1 MKSSMRGAWAVPV
14 SLLILGAASAR
25 AEAPPPPEPMAITRA
40 TGEIAVDGDLSDAG
54 WQGAL
59 SFDRFYETSPGDN
72 IPAKVKTT
80 VWLSYDAKYFY
91 IGIKA
96 DDPEPQKIRAPYV
109 DRDAVIG
116 TDDNI
121 AVLIDPRNDRKAAY
135 ELRVNPR
142 GIQGDGIFN
151 DATGNED
158 FSPDFFYDTAA
169 RITAE
174 GWQAEYRIPFSSL
187 RYPQA
192 EPQDWGILVWR
203 NYPRDY
209 RYAFYSAPSPRGDN
223 CFVCHLHPITGFAG
237 LPNSHHLVAA
247 PYLSAERTGARV
259 AGPGS
264 EFNTDDPKVDGG
276 IDVKWNPTA
285 DSTIDATINP
295 DFSQI
300 ESDTAQISS
309 NQRFALFFPEKR
321 PFFLEGIDLFD
332 TPITAVYTR
341 SVTDPNWGLR
351 ATNKTGNAAYTV
363 LVTEDDGGGLTIV
376 PGPEG
381 SSFALQDKKSTV
393 ALGRLRYDIGGSFV
407 GLMFTDREV
416 RGGGY
421 NRVAGPDFHW
431 HPNEGDQVDG
441 QVLLSS
447 TDTRASSASGRTV
460 SGYAGQVTW
469 QHNREAYDFGLR
481 YRDYDDGFRADVGFV
496 PQVGFRDGR
505 ASAGLRW
512 YPKGLFRFVRAYV
525 VASNAW
531 ETGRGSG
538 RLGSDYAPGV
548 FLIGSKNLNAQF
560 DFHVQEA
567 RAGGR
572 LESQRYLSYFVQ
584 FDPGRRLPRL
594 GADGFVGRVA
604 DFDNGGLGDGLEI
617 GLNATVRPSDHLDM
631 LLTLRRSSL
640 DVDRAGR
647 SGKLFVETIERLR
660 VNYVFSERALVR
672 LIGQYVHTD
681 FDPLLYTF
689 PVPEE
694 SGRFGGSALFSYKL
708 NWQTVLFLGYGDNQA
723 LFQSSP
729 SAHSHLVRTD
739 NSIFFKVSYAIQR

>member
-1 MKSSMRGAWAVPV
+1 MKPIMRNARVAPV
-14 SLLILGAASAR
+14 LFFLLGASSVR
-25 AEAPPPPEPMAITRA
+25 AEAPPPPEPMAIVRA
-40 TGEIAVDGDLSDAG
+40 TGEISVDGDLSDAG

-96 DDPEPQKIRAPYV
+96 DDPEPKKIRAPYV

-151 DATGNED
+151 DANGNED

-169 RITAE
+169 KITAE

-187 RYPQA
+187 RYPEA
-192 EPQDWGILVWR
+192 EPQNWGILVWR
-203 NYPRDY
+203 NYPRDF

-223 CFVCHLHPITGFAG
+223 CFVCHLHSITGFTD
-237 LPNSHHLVAA
+237 LPNSHHIVAA
-247 PYLSAERTGARV
+247 PYVSAEQSGAREN
-259 AGPGS
+259 GLDS
-264 EFNTDDPKVDGG
+264 DFHTDNASFDGG
-276 IDVKWNPTA
+276 LDVKWNPTA
-285 DSTIDATINP
+285 DSTIDGTINP

-332 TPITAVYTR
+332 APIQAVYTR
-341 SVTDPNWGLR
+341 SITDPNWGLR

-363 LVTEDDGGGLTIV
+363 LVTEDDGGGLTII

-381 SSFALQDKKSTV
+381 SSFALQDQKSTV
-393 ALGRLRYDIGGSFV
+393 ALGRLRYDIGASFL

-431 HPNEGDQVDG
+431 RPNEGDQVDG
-441 QVLLSS
+441 QILLSS
-447 TDTRASSASGRTV
+447 TDPGPNATGAKTA
-460 SGYAGQVTW
+460 SGYAGHLSW
-469 QHNREAYDFGLR
+469 QHNRESYDLGLR
-481 YRDYDDGFRADVGFV
+481 YRDYDEDFRADVGFV
-496 PQVGFRDGR
+496 PQVGFREGQ
-505 ASAGLRW
+505 ASGGLRW
-512 YPKGLFRFVRAYV
+512 YPTGLFRFVRLYA
-525 VASNAW
+525 VANGQW
-531 ETGRGSG
+531 ETGSSSNG
-538 RLGSDYAPGV
+538 RLGSDYFPGI
-548 FLIGSKNLNAQF
+548 FLTGSKNLNAQF
-560 DFHVQEA
+560 EFHAQDV
-567 RAGGR
+567 RAAGV
-572 LESQRYLSYFVQ
+572 LESQRYFTYFAQ
-584 FDPGRRLPRL
+584 FDPGRRIPRL
-594 GADGFVGRVA
+594 GVDGFVGRVA
-604 DFDNGGLGDGLEI
+604 DFDNGGVGDGLEI
-617 GLNATVRPSDHLDM
+617 GLNATLRPSDHLDM

-640 DVDRAGR
+640 DVDRNGL

-660 VNYVFSERALVR
+660 INYVFNERALVR

-681 FDPLLYTF
+681 FDPQLYTF

-694 SGRFGGSALFSYKL
+694 AGRFQGSALFSYKL

-723 LFQSSP
+723 LDSR
-729 SAHSHLVRTD
+729 SHLARVD